1 MTETGQ
7 DQDRQE
13 DLRRLLTDAIE
24 VQLAALKAGISFWTE
39 WIEQTGEFVSS
50 ATKTLA
56 SINSEDQQAKDVLLE
71 LVDAGRASMRSMT
84 EIPRHS
90 AMRFIEELDRLR
102 EEQDAEASA
111 ARNTARKA
119 SRTTARRASKKAAKT
134 TAAKASK
141 TTAKKASKTTAK
153 KAAKTTAKAAK
164 TSAKKAAARSA
175 NAPGTGAA
183 KKAADATTRTSRTS
197 RPRRA
202 GRVKS

>member
-1 MTETGQ
+1 MTETGL

-24 VQLAALKAGISFWTE
+24 VQLAALKAGISFWSE
-39 WIEQTGEFVSS
+39 WIEQTGEFVNS

-71 LVDAGRASMRSMT
+71 LVDASRASMRSMT

-102 EEQDAEASA
+102 EEQDAEA
-111 ARNTARKA
+111 
-119 SRTTARRASKKAAKT
+119 
-134 TAAKASK
+134 TAAKNAAKKTSK
-141 TTAKKASKTTAK
+141 NAAKKASKRAK
-153 KAAKTTAKAAK
+153 KA
-164 TSAKKAAARSA
+164 S
-175 NAPGTGAA
+175 
-183 KKAADATTRTSRTS
+183 TTRTSRTS